1 MRNQL
6 TRRWRRFS
14 DRPAASL
21 VALLVAGMGC
31 SGAAHG
37 VGSAE
42 VAEFARADG
51 LRLVV
56 AVDGFGQP
64 LFMTGAPG
72 DARLFVVE
80 QPGRIRWIEAG
91 RPSREVFLDLTD
103 RVRAGG
109 ERGLLGL
116 AFHPG
121 FATNGWLFVNYTDH
135 SGNTQVVRFTASGDR
150 HTVDRAT
157 AKRILSV
164 DQPFA
169 NHNGGMVA
177 FGPDGMLYVG
187 MGDGGSGGDPFGNAQ
202 NPRRLL
208 GKMLRLDVDHGEP
221 YAIPNGNP
229 YKTRPRDG
237 APEVWALG
245 LRNPWRFSF
254 DFAARR
260 VIIGDVGQN
269 QWEEMDVADAG
280 RAALNFG
287 WNVREGAHRYG
298 LPRLRPA
305 DLVEPAVEYGHDDGC
320 SVTGGYAYRGRAI
333 PGLAGTIF
341 FSDYCRG
348 WLRSFRWDGARAS
361 DLREWSVGTLGSVTS
376 FGQDS
381 EGELYVLTH
390 EGRIWKLAGR

>member
-1 MRNQL
+1 MIGA
-6 TRRWRRFS
+6 T
-14 DRPAASL
+14 L
-21 VALLVAGMGC
+21 VC
-31 SGAAHG
+31 SNSA
-37 VGSAE
+37 GSAE
-42 VAEFARADG
+42 PAFTRADG
-51 LRLVV
+51 IRAVV
-56 AVDGFGQP
+56 AADGFDQP
-64 LFMTGAPG
+64 LFLTSAPG

-109 ERGLLGL
+109 ELGLLGL

-121 FATNGWLFVNYTDH
+121 YATNGWLFVNYTDH
-135 SGNTQVVRFTASGDR
+135 SGNTQVVRFTAGGDR
-150 HTVDRAT
+150 HTVDRGT
-157 AKRILSV
+157 ARRILSV

-187 MGDGGSGGDPFGNAQ
+187 MGDGGSGGDPFGNGQ

-208 GKMLRLDVDHGEP
+208 GKLLRLDVDHGEP

-254 DFAARR
+254 DLAARR
-260 VIIGDVGQN
+260 LIIGDVGQN
-269 QWEEMDVADAG
+269 RWEEMDVVDAV
-280 RAALNFG
+280 RAGLNFG
-287 WNVREGAHRYG
+287 WSAREGAHRYG
-298 LPRLRPA
+298 LPRPRPA
-305 DLVEPAVEYGHDDGC
+305 GLVEPAVEYGHDDGC
-320 SVTGGYAYRGRAI
+320 SVTGGYAYRGRSI

-376 FGQDS
+376 FGQDA